1 VTPENRRH
9 AVGQQMAKAHRAL
22 DDAEF
27 NLTAGR
33 FEVAVG
39 RAYYATFHSARA
51 ALLTLGV
58 QPRSHHGVNERF
70 NLDLVEPGH
79 IEAEFLSILGR
90 EQTDRETADYS
101 VDQTITGDRALTRV
115 QDARRFLDRI
125 ETFLRAGSWLH
136 RGDP

>member
-1 VTPENRRH
+1 
-9 AVGQQMAKAHRAL
+9 MAKARRAL

-58 QPRSHHGVNERF
+58 QPRSHRGVNERF
-70 NLDLVEPGH
+70 NLDLVEPGR

-90 EQTDRETADYS
+90 AQTDRETADYS
-101 VDQTITGDRALTRV
+101 VDQTITGERALTRV
-115 QDARRFLDRI
+115 QDARRFLNRT
-125 ETFLRAGSWLH
+125 EAFLRAEAWLD
-136 RGDP
+136 RDAP